1 MCTGG
6 EMMNAETIKRA
17 SAVYFS
23 LLKDKVI
30 DENSEHFQ
38 TYFDPDVRQTVL
50 LLADESGTYIIESAK
65 RIQLVVQPTGSVFA
79 TNFTHMKEKHKQVET
94 KKHFHLISVVVMAF
108 LASIDRNQAAKIRT
122 KREGISYYALERQV
136 NELIMN
142 WDNILKTKP
151 TFGEEERI
159 DMKEVVTTW
168 KYMEVDTDD
177 YGVKKG
183 NRRTRIGL
191 IAGAMRLLETEG
203 LIIILD
209 RDDIAK
215 AIPKQELF
223 ERIEYLY
230 HDYDRY
236 ELFKKLMTPEEG
248 EEHAENQSN

>member
-6 EMMNAETIKRA
+6 EKMNAETIKIA

-38 TYFDPDVRQTVL
+38 TYFDPEVRQTVL
-50 LLADESGTYIIESAK
+50 LLADESGTYIIESPK

-79 TNFTHMKEKHKQVET
+79 TNFTHMKEKHRQIET
-94 KKHFHLISVVVMAF
+94 KKHFHLISVVIMSF
-108 LASIDRNQAAKIRT
+108 LATIDRNLAAKVRT
-122 KREGISYYALERQV
+122 KREGISYYALERQI
-136 NELIMN
+136 NDLILN
-142 WDNILKTKP
+142 WESILKTKP
-151 TFGEEERI
+151 TYGEEERI
-159 DMKEVVTTW
+159 DMKDVVTTW
-168 KYMEVDTDD
+168 KFMEVDTDD

-203 LIIILD
+203 LIVILD
-209 RDDIAK
+209 RDDIPK
-215 AIPKQELF
+215 VIPKNELF

-236 ELFKKLMTPEEG
+236 EMFKKMMTTEED
-248 EEHAENQSN
+248 EHAENPSN

>member
-1 MCTGG
+1 MS
-6 EMMNAETIKRA
+6 AETIKKA
-17 SAVYFS
+17 SAVYFT
-23 LLKDKVI
+23 LLKEKVI

-38 TYFDPDVRQTVL
+38 TYFVPEVRQTVL

-79 TNFTHMKEKHKQVET
+79 TNFTHMKEKHKQIET
-94 KKHFHLISVVVMAF
+94 KKHFHLISVVIMSF
-108 LASIDRNQAAKIRT
+108 LASIDRNQAAKIRSQ
-122 KREGISYYALERQV
+122 REGISFYALERQV

-142 WDNILKTKP
+142 WDNMLKNNP
-151 TFGEEERI
+151 SFGEAEKI

-177 YGVKKG
+177 FGVKKA

-191 IAGAMRLLETEG
+191 ITTAMRLLETEG
-203 LIIILD
+203 LIVVLD
-209 RDDIAK
+209 RDEIPK

-236 ELFKKLMTPEEG
+236 EMFKKLVTTEE

>member
-6 EMMNAETIKRA
+6 EGMNADTIKKA
-17 SAVYFS
+17 SAVYFT
-23 LLKDKVI
+23 LLKEKVI

-38 TYFDPDVRQTVL
+38 AYFIPEVRQTVL
-50 LLADESGTYIIESAK
+50 LLADESGTYIIESPK

-79 TNFTHMKEKHKQVET
+79 TNFTHLKEKHRQVET
-94 KKHFHLISVVVMAF
+94 KKHFHLMSVVIMSF
-108 LASIDRNQAAKIRT
+108 LAAIDRNQAAKIRT

-136 NELIMN
+136 NDLIMN
-142 WDNILKTKP
+142 WDSILKAKP

-168 KYMEVDTDD
+168 KYMEVDTED
-177 YGVKKG
+177 YAVKKG

-203 LIIILD
+203 LIVILD
-209 RDDIAK
+209 RDDIPK

-236 ELFKKLMTPEEG
+236 ELFKKLMTSEED
-248 EEHAENQSN
+248 EHAENPSN

>member
-6 EMMNAETIKRA
+6 VRMNAESIKKA
-17 SAVYFS
+17 SAVYFT
-23 LLKDKVI
+23 LLKEKVI

-38 TYFDPDVRQTVL
+38 TYFDPEVRQTVL
-50 LLADESGTYIIESAK
+50 LLADESGTYIIESPK
-65 RIQLVVQPTGSVFA
+65 RIHLVVQPTGSVFA

-94 KKHFHLISVVVMAF
+94 KKHFHLISVVIMSF
-108 LASIDRNQAAKIRT
+108 LATIDRNQAAKIRT

-136 NELIMN
+136 NDLVMN
-142 WDNILKTKP
+142 WDSILKNKP

-168 KYMEVDTDD
+168 KYMEVDSDD
-177 YGVKKG
+177 YGLKKG

-191 IAGAMRLLETEG
+191 IASAMRLLETEG
-203 LIIILD
+203 LIVILD
-209 RDDIAK
+209 RDDIPK
-215 AIPKQELF
+215 AIPKNELF

-236 ELFKKLMTPEEG
+236 ELFKKLMTTEEN
-248 EEHAENQSN
+248 EHAENPSN

>member
-1 MCTGG
+1 MS
-6 EMMNAETIKRA
+6 AETIKKA
-17 SAVYFS
+17 SAVYFT
-23 LLKDKVI
+23 LLKEKVI

-38 TYFDPDVRQTVL
+38 TYFDPEVRQTVL

-79 TNFTHMKEKHKQVET
+79 TNFTHMKDKHKQIET
-94 KKHFHLISVVVMAF
+94 KKHFHLISVVIMSF
-108 LASIDRNQAAKIRT
+108 LASIDRNQAAKIRSQ
-122 KREGISYYALERQV
+122 REGISFYALERQV

-142 WDNILKTKP
+142 WDTMLKTNP
-151 TFGEEERI
+151 SFGEAEKI

-177 YGVKKG
+177 FGVKKA

-191 IAGAMRLLETEG
+191 ITTAMRLLETEG
-203 LIIILD
+203 LIVVLD
-209 RDDIAK
+209 RDEIPK

-236 ELFKKLMTPEEG
+236 EMFKKLVTTEE
-248 EEHAENQSN
+248 EEHAEDQSN

>member
-1 MCTGG
+1 
-6 EMMNAETIKRA
+6 MMSAESIKTA
-17 SAVYFS
+17 SAVYFT

-38 TYFDPDVRQTVL
+38 AYFDPAVRQTVL
-50 LLADESGTYIIESAK
+50 LMADESGTFIIESPK

-79 TNFTHMKEKHKQVET
+79 TNFTHMKDRHKQVET
-94 KKHFHLISVVVMAF
+94 KKHFHLMSVVIMAF
-108 LASIDRNQAAKIRT
+108 LAGIDRNQAAKIRT
-122 KREGISYYALERQV
+122 KREGISFYTLERQV
-136 NELIMN
+136 NDVIMN
-142 WDNILKTKP
+142 WDSLLKAKP
-151 TFGEEERI
+151 GFGEEEKI
-159 DMKEVVTTW
+159 DMRDVVTTW

-177 YGVKKG
+177 YGARKA

-191 IAGAMRLLETEG
+191 IASSMRLLETEG

-209 RDDIAK
+209 REDIPK

-236 ELFKKLMTPEEG
+236 EMFKELMKTEEDQ
-248 EEHAENQSN
+248 HAENTSN

>member
-1 MCTGG
+1 
-6 EMMNAETIKRA
+6 MNAEIIKKA
-17 SAVYFS
+17 SAVYFT
-23 LLKDKVI
+23 LLKEKVI

-38 TYFDPDVRQTVL
+38 TYFEPEVRQTVL
-50 LLADESGTYIIESAK
+50 LLADESGTYIIEAPK
-65 RIQLVVQPTGSVFA
+65 RIHLVVQPTGSVFA
-79 TNFTHMKEKHKQVET
+79 TNFTHLKDKHKQVDT
-94 KKHFHLISVVVMAF
+94 KKHFHLISIIIMSF
-108 LASIDRNQAAKIRT
+108 LAAIDRNQAAKIRT

-136 NELIMN
+136 NDLIN
-142 WDNILKTKP
+142 KWESILKNQP

-168 KYMEVDTDD
+168 KYMEVDSDD
-177 YGVKKG
+177 FGLKKG

-203 LIIILD
+203 LIVILD

-215 AIPKQELF
+215 VIPKNELF

-236 ELFKKLMTPEEG
+236 ELFKKLMTSEED
-248 EEHAENQSN
+248 EHAENPSN

>member
-1 MCTGG
+1 
-6 EMMNAETIKRA
+6 MMNAESIKKA
-17 SAVYFS
+17 SAVYFT

-38 TYFDPDVRQTVL
+38 TYFDPEVRQTVL
-50 LLADESGTYIIESAK
+50 LLADESGTYIIESPK

-79 TNFTHMKEKHKQVET
+79 TNFTHLKEKHKQVET
-94 KKHFHLISVVVMAF
+94 KKHFHLISVVIMSF
-108 LASIDRNQAAKIRT
+108 LAAIDRSQAAKIRT

-136 NELIMN
+136 NDLMIKWESV
-142 WDNILKTKP
+142 LKTQP
-151 TFGEEERI
+151 TFAEEERI

-168 KYMEVDTDD
+168 KNMEVDTDD
-177 YGVKKG
+177 FGLKKG

-203 LIIILD
+203 LIVILD
-209 RDDIAK
+209 RDDIARV
-215 AIPKQELF
+215 IPKTELF

-236 ELFKKLMTPEEG
+236 ELFKKLMTTEED
-248 EEHAENQSN
+248 EHAENPSN

>member
-6 EMMNAETIKRA
+6 EIMNAESIKRA
-17 SAVYFS
+17 SAVYFT

-38 TYFDPDVRQTVL
+38 TYFDPEVRQTVL
-50 LLADESGTYIIESAK
+50 LLADESGTYIIESPK

-79 TNFTHMKEKHKQVET
+79 TNFTHMKEKHKQIET
-94 KKHFHLISVVVMAF
+94 KKHFHLISVVIMSF
-108 LASIDRNQAAKIRT
+108 LAAIDRNQAAKIRT
-122 KREGISYYALERQV
+122 KREGISFYALERSV
-136 NELIMN
+136 NDLMMN
-142 WDNILKTKP
+142 WESILKTKP
-151 TFGEEERI
+151 SFGEEERI

-191 IAGAMRLLETEG
+191 IASAMRLLETEG
-203 LIIILD
+203 LIVILD

-215 AIPKQELF
+215 VIPKTELF

-236 ELFKKLMTPEEG
+236 ELLKKLLTTEED
-248 EEHAENQSN
+248 EHAENPSN

>member
-1 MCTGG
+1 
-6 EMMNAETIKRA
+6 MNADSIKKA
-17 SAVYFS
+17 SAVYFT

-38 TYFDPDVRQTVL
+38 TYFDPEVRQTVL
-50 LLADESGTYIIESAK
+50 LLADESGTYIIEAPK
-65 RIQLVVQPTGSVFA
+65 RIHLVVQPTGSVFA
-79 TNFTHMKEKHKQVET
+79 TNFTHLKDKHKQVET
-94 KKHFHLISVVVMAF
+94 KKHFHLISIIIMCF
-108 LASIDRNQAAKIRT
+108 LAAIDRNQAAKIRT
-122 KREGISYYALERQV
+122 KREGISFYALERQI
-136 NELIMN
+136 NELIIK
-142 WDNILKTKP
+142 WESILKNQP

-177 YGVKKG
+177 FGLKKG

-203 LIIILD
+203 LIVILD

-215 AIPKQELF
+215 VIPRNELF

-236 ELFKKLMTPEEG
+236 ELFKKLMTSEE
-248 EEHAENQSN
+248 EKHAENPSN

>member
-1 MCTGG
+1 MS
-6 EMMNAETIKRA
+6 AESIKRA
-17 SAVYFS
+17 SAVYFT

-38 TYFDPDVRQTVL
+38 TYFDPEVRQTVL
-50 LLADESGTYIIESAK
+50 LLADESGTYIIESPK

-79 TNFTHMKEKHKQVET
+79 TNFTHMKEKHKQIET
-94 KKHFHLISVVVMAF
+94 KKHFHLISVVIMTF
-108 LASIDRNQAAKIRT
+108 LASIDRNQAARIRT
-122 KREGISYYALERQV
+122 KREGISYYALERSV
-136 NELIMN
+136 NDLIMN
-142 WDNILKTKP
+142 WDSILKTNP
-151 TFGEEERI
+151 SFGGEERI

-177 YGVKKG
+177 YGIKKG

-191 IAGAMRLLETEG
+191 IATAMRLLETEG
-203 LIIILD
+203 LIVILD

-215 AIPKQELF
+215 VIPKTELF

-236 ELFKKLMTPEEG
+236 ELLKRLMTTEEDM
-248 EEHAENQSN
+248 HAENPSN

>member
-1 MCTGG
+1 MYRG
-6 EMMNAETIKRA
+6 EILMNAETIKRA
-17 SAVYFS
+17 SAVYFT

-38 TYFDPDVRQTVL
+38 TYFDPEVRQTVL
-50 LLADESGTYIIESAK
+50 LLADESGTYIIEAPK

-79 TNFTHMKEKHKQVET
+79 TNFTHLKEKHKQVET
-94 KKHFHLISVVVMAF
+94 KKHFHLISVVIMSF
-108 LASIDRNQAAKIRT
+108 LAAIDRSQAAKIRT

-136 NELIMN
+136 NDLMIKWESV
-142 WDNILKTKP
+142 LKTQP

-168 KYMEVDTDD
+168 KYMEVDSDD
-177 YGVKKG
+177 FGLKKG

-203 LIIILD
+203 LIVILD

-215 AIPKQELF
+215 VIPKNELF

-236 ELFKKLMTPEEG
+236 ELFKKLMTTEED
-248 EEHAENQSN
+248 EHAENPSN

>member
-1 MCTGG
+1 
-6 EMMNAETIKRA
+6 MMNAETTKKA
-17 SAVYFS
+17 SAVYFT

-38 TYFDPDVRQTVL
+38 TYFNPEVRQTVL
-50 LLADESGTYIIESAK
+50 LLADESGTYIIESPK
-65 RIQLVVQPTGSVFA
+65 RIHLVVQPTGSLFA
-79 TNFTHMKEKHKQVET
+79 TNFTHLKEKHRQIES
-94 KKHFHLISVVVMAF
+94 KKHFHLISVVIMSF

-122 KREGISYYALERQV
+122 KREGISYYALERQI
-136 NELIMN
+136 NDLIMN
-142 WDNILKTKP
+142 WESSLKAKP
-151 TFGEEERI
+151 TFGEDERI

-177 YGVKKG
+177 FGTKKA
-183 NRRTRIGL
+183 NKRTRIGL
-191 IAGAMRLLETEG
+191 IASSMRVLETEG

-209 RDDIAK
+209 RDDIPK

-236 ELFKKLMTPEEG
+236 EIFKKLMTTEEV
-248 EEHAENQSN
+248 EHAENPSN

>member
-1 MCTGG
+1 
-6 EMMNAETIKRA
+6 MMNAESIKKA
-17 SAVYFS
+17 SSVYFS

-30 DENSEHFQ
+30 DENSEYFQ

-50 LLADESGTYIIESAK
+50 LLADESGTYIIESPK

-79 TNFTHMKEKHKQVET
+79 TNFTHLKEKHKQIES
-94 KKHFHLISVVVMAF
+94 KKHFHLISVVIMSF
-108 LASIDRNQAAKIRT
+108 LAAIDRNQAAKIRT

-136 NELIMN
+136 NDLITN
-142 WDNILKTKP
+142 WDSILKAKP

-159 DMKEVVTTW
+159 DMKDVVTTW

-177 YGVKKG
+177 YGAKKA
-183 NRRTRIGL
+183 NKRTRIGL
-191 IAGAMRLLETEG
+191 IASSMRLLETEG
-203 LIIILD
+203 LIVILD
-209 RDDIAK
+209 RDDIPK

-236 ELFKKLMTPEEG
+236 EMLKKLMTTEE
-248 EEHAENQSN
+248 ETEHAENQSN